1 MKFVQ
6 NARVKRIIEGINF
19 PLGVPVE
26 VPDGYP
32 IRAEDMVAMG
42 FTIVAPVGD
51 PDTTPILVDS
61 KTEPPVVHEEIK
73 TEPPPPVEETKT
85 DMPLEFHRNPAVVNR
100 KAKP

>member
-51 PDTTPILVDS
+51 PDTTPIIS
-61 KTEPPVVHEEIK
+61 EAAIGTPPAI
-73 TEPPPPVEETKT
+73 TPLPDPIPPPGPELPGNRTPHH
-85 DMPLEFHRNPAVVNR
+85 DHRPDPPKR
-100 KAKP
+100 KSP